1 MNWIKKILGFN
12 SPHSWVKWLRLAF
25 AAVALII
32 ATAFW
37 GNFAPM
43 VMEDGIIGLIFALI
57 LFIVAFGPILAI
69 MLGVASLIGLLVG
82 GMLSGVKQRQS
93 FRETIA
99 TGSPQLLEL
108 EKLRLKSQA
117 LDLLFPI
124 TAIILFSLGF
134 VFLED
139 LYGDFGE
146 AGFYGFMLLAGLAL
160 LGFWLAKTSV
170 KLRYKRMF
178 KELIVTGELEA
189 VLDNLDFQPEAK
201 LDEAL
206 VKAAA
211 LFPHYDIYYGNDYLA
226 ADYHGRHFIQS
237 DIHLQEEREETYRD
251 DDGELQT
258 RTIYVSVFRGRL
270 MIFDYDAISNE
281 PVTVCDRHGGRMK
294 STEAIQTELDAFNR
308 RFYVSAP
315 SPTAALRILTPPVLE
330 SILMA
335 SDKLGCLLYLS
346 FREDKLYVALSCGDM
361 FEAAG
366 GDATLSEQR
375 RRVTGDIKA
384 MLDLIDTL
392 YLKDQPHASK
402 KDEEDGQ

>member
-12 SPHSWVKWLRLAF
+12 SPHSWVKWLRMAF
-25 AAVALII
+25 TVVALII
-32 ATAFW
+32 AAAFW
-37 GNFAPM
+37 DNFGSLFLDG
-43 VMEDGIIGLIFALI
+43 DGIDIIFALI
-57 LFIVAFGPILAI
+57 FFLLVFAPILAI

-82 GMLSGVKQRQS
+82 GTLSGVKQRQS

-108 EKLRLKSQA
+108 EKLRLKSQG
-117 LDLLFPI
+117 LDLLFLI
-124 TAIILFSLGF
+124 TAIALLILGF
-134 VFLED
+134 VLLED
-139 LYGDFGE
+139 LYDAFGE
-146 AGFYGFMLLAGLAL
+146 AGFYGYMILAGLAI
-160 LGFWLAKTSV
+160 LGFWLAKTPV
-170 KLRYKRMF
+170 RLRYKRMF
-178 KELIVTGELEA
+178 KELVVTRELES
-189 VLDNLDFQPEAK
+189 VLDNLDFQPESK

-206 VKAAA
+206 VKGAA
-211 LFPHYDIYYGNDYLA
+211 LFPHYDIYSGNDYLA

-258 RTIYVSVFRGRL
+258 RTVCVSVFRGRL
-270 MIFDYDAISNE
+270 VVFDYDAISNE
-281 PVTVCDRHGGRMK
+281 PVAVYDRHGGRMK
-294 STEAIQTELDAFNR
+294 STEAVQTELDAFNR

-315 SPTAALRILTPPVLE
+315 SPTAALRILTPAVLE
-330 SILMA
+330 GILLA
-335 SDKLGCLLYLS
+335 SDKLGYPLYLS

-384 MLDLIDTL
+384 MLDFVDTL
-392 YLKDQPHASK
+392 YLK
-402 KDEEDGQ
+402 G